1 MVVVV
6 VTIISEPSTEPAYG
20 ETGPETGVPPCVLSW
35 CLSLRWWSGTTLGER
50 GVFGI
55 RGRWRGR
62 GSLTAS
68 EPWSR
73 SPSTPPTAAAPPSPA
88 SPPTPA
94 PPSRPQTGQP
104 PPHTP
109 TRERAEEVVQDDERD
124 EVEDDVECLV
134 EYAVYSVVSV
144 SSDFGRL
151 GGGEEKTD
159 RSGREGWNTDLHRTL
174 TLYSLCTGYTSI
186 RMILWI
192 PWVNSRI
199 S

>member
-6 VTIISEPSTEPAYG
+6 VAIISEPSTEPAYG

-35 CLSLRWWSGTTLGER
+35 WLSLRWWSGTTLGER

-55 RGRWRGR
+55 RGRGR

-73 SPSTPPTAAAPPSPA
+73 SRSPSTPPTA
-88 SPPTPA
+88 PTPTPPA

-109 TRERAEEVVQDDERD
+109 TQERAEEVVQDDERD

-144 SSDFGRL
+144 SSDFGRW
-151 GGGEEKTD
+151 GV
-159 RSGREGWNTDLHRTL
+159 GREDR
-174 TLYSLCTGYTSI
+174 
-186 RMILWI
+186 
-192 PWVNSRI
+192 P
-199 S
+199 